1 MYAQCVDNN
10 GQQYGCRQW
19 CLQLS
24 VGHLRR
30 FWHKCIVLWT
40 YWHCPGARFQ
50 RQRRRQGW
58 QLEHW
63 PRWGNFGG
71 GQQWWICCVDGYLG
85 NQYINITI
93 AHLLV
98 WPYIQNFWSW
108 NFRFLTPH
116 CLIIRVKV
124 HFECKLDY
132 HFTCLLCLCKFY
144 FCPTC
149 LNNITALTMHCISRC
164 NEFFPKR
171 ENRQ

>member
-1 MYAQCVDNN
+1 MMPAAECGPSPAVLTQV
-10 GQQYGCRQW
+10 RV
-19 CLQLS
+19 LS
-24 VGHLRR
+24 YEPIGIVRELGSSGSAGGKDGSWNIGHAEA
-30 FWHKCIVLWT
+30 I
-40 YWHCPGARFQ
+40 
-50 RQRRRQGW
+50 
-58 QLEHW
+58 
-63 PRWGNFGG
+63 FGG

-93 AHLLV
+93 AHLLD
-98 WPYIQNFWSW
+98 WPYIQNFWSQ

-149 LNNITALTMHCISRC
+149 LNYITA
-164 NEFFPKR
+164 
-171 ENRQ
+171 